1 MSMLPTMR
9 VRSGGYIGGLCGG
22 PAGNYG
28 PGSRAGPDVRPRG
41 PLEAVD
47 MTIPRSRAIARLQ
60 HVDVPTL
67 PIERFAEVLTAEQE
81 AGRERT
87 VARARQSMAGRV
99 VWNVNSTAFGG
110 GVAEMLRSLIAYSRA
125 AGVDTRWVVMGGEPD
140 FFRVTKRM
148 HNNLHGDLGDG
159 GPLGDLEHSI
169 YEAVAAANFEQLAEL
184 VRPGDFVIA
193 HDPQAAGLVR
203 PLVDLGAHVVWRAH
217 IGLDLPNDRAR
228 AAWSFLL
235 PYVSPAAAY
244 VFSRDAFVWEGLDPR
259 RVHVIRP
266 SIDPFS
272 AKNQQLPEVQ
282 QRAILCAAGILADG
296 GPGDPVYERHDGS
309 TGRVARRATMIE
321 ERPLDPQA
329 PVVTQVSRWDR
340 LKDPLGVIEG
350 FVTHVSSTTSA
361 QLVLAGPE
369 PDSVT
374 DDPEGADV
382 LRACVARW
390 KSLAPEA
397 RRRIHLAL
405 LPMADAEENA
415 AIVNALQR
423 WSSIVVQKSL
433 AEGFGLTVAEA
444 MWKARPVVASRVGG
458 IQDQIV
464 DGENGVLVDPGDL
477 PGFGAAVSR
486 LLGDRGEASRVG
498 AAAQARV
505 REQFLG
511 VRHLTEYV
519 ELLAQVMRSHRGA
532 GELLASG
539 AGLSTDVASVTPA

>member
-1 MSMLPTMR
+1 
-9 VRSGGYIGGLCGG
+9 V
-22 PAGNYG
+22 
-28 PGSRAGPDVRPRG
+28 
-41 PLEAVD
+41 EQ
-47 MTIPRSRAIARLQ
+47 LQ
-60 HVDVPTL
+60 HVDVPPL
-67 PIERFAEVLTAEQE
+67 PLERFAEVLTAEQE
-81 AGRERT
+81 DGRERT
-87 VARARQSMAGRV
+87 VARARQALAGRV

-148 HNNLHGDLGDG
+148 HNNLHGDPGDG
-159 GPLGDLEHSI
+159 GPLGERERSI
-169 YEAVAAANFEQLAEL
+169 YEAVADANAKQLAAL
-184 VRPGDFVIA
+184 VRPGDVVIA
-193 HDPQAAGLVR
+193 HDPQAAGLVQ

-217 IGLDLPNDRAR
+217 IGLDLPNERAR

-244 VFSRDAFVWEGLDPR
+244 VFSRDAFVWEGLDPE

-272 AKNQQLPEVQ
+272 AKNQQLPEAR

-296 GPGDPVYERHDGS
+296 GSGDPFYERHDGS
-309 TGRVARRATMIE
+309 GGRVVRRASMIE
-321 ERPLDPQA
+321 EGPLDQHA
-329 PVVTQVSRWDR
+329 SVVTQVSRWDR

-350 FVTHVSSTTSA
+350 FVTYVDHGTNA

-369 PDSVT
+369 PASVT
-374 DDPEGADV
+374 DDPEGAEV
-382 LRACVARW
+382 LRSCVARW
-390 KSLAPEA
+390 ESLAPEA
-397 RRRIHLAL
+397 RKRIHLAL

-458 IQDQIV
+458 IQDQIA
-464 DGENGVLVDPGDL
+464 DGENGVLIDPCDL
-477 PGFGAAVSR
+477 AGFGAAVSR
-486 LLGDRGEASRVG
+486 LLGDRGEARRMG

-505 REQFLG
+505 REEFLG

-519 ELLAQVMRSHRGA
+519 ALLAQVMHRNRGSGTTLVGVA
-532 GELLASG
+532 GEGSQERQDG
-539 AGLSTDVASVTPA
+539 QQ